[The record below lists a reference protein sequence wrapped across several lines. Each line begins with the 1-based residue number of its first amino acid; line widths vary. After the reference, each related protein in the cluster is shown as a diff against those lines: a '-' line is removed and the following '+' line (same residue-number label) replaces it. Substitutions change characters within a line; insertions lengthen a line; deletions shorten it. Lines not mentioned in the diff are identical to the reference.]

1 MINRCL
7 RILLVL
13 SMCFSPAAV
22 GSSKIKMKDV
32 RVLAKEPV
40 NRILAQAP
48 IEEFTID
55 SYWKSV
61 NGRNKPLVVFFYSN
75 RHSPSQRVATLIRYI
90 APDYADRMAF
100 AKVQVAD
107 KGSPGKKQA
116 EQLNKSFS
124 LDNTPG
130 ILFYDN
136 VNSTM
141 VLEDEDYIDADF
153 KEFRTPSMLLWR
165 TYYSAVR
172 KELDALLA
180 D

>member
-1 MINRCL
+1 MFNACL

-13 SMCFSPAAV
+13 SLSFSTAAF

-32 RVLAKEPV
+32 KALAREPV
-40 NRILAQAP
+40 TRILAPAP
-48 IEEFTID
+48 IEEFSID
-55 SYWKSV
+55 SYWQSV
-61 NGRNKPLVVFFYSN
+61 HGRNKPLVVFFYSN
-75 RHSPSQRVATLIRYI
+75 RHNPSQRVATLIRYI
-90 APDYADRMAF
+90 APDYADKMAF
-100 AKVQVAD
+100 ARVQVAD
-107 KGSPGKKQA
+107 KGVPDKMLA

-124 LDNTPG
+124 LDSTPG

-153 KEFRTPSMLLWR
+153 KEFRTPSMLLWK

>member
-1 MINRCL
+1 MINGYL
-7 RILLVL
+7 KILLTL
-13 SMCFSPAAV
+13 SLMLSAPALA
-22 GSSKIKMKDV
+22 SSKIKMKDV
-32 RVLAKEPV
+32 KALAKEPV
-40 NRILAQAP
+40 NRILEQAP
-48 IEEFTID
+48 IEKFSID

-90 APDYADRMAF
+90 APDYADKMAF
-100 AKVQVAD
+100 ARVQVAD

-124 LDNTPG
+124 LDSTPG